1 MNCLGCKLA
10 NKELPVHVVY
20 EDDDVCCI
28 LDHDPFNEGH
38 VLILPKNHIRYL
50 DELSE
55 PTANSVIKASG
66 ILSKAIKEL
75 FHPDGITVCQNGGI
89 FDELTHFHIHIVPRY
104 EGQNFA
110 DFYSEDGETYT
121 ELDGNLNETKR
132 RIIEMIRVLD

>member
-121 ELDGNLNETKR
+121 EGDGNLNETKR

>member
-38 VLILPKNHIRYL
+38 VLILPKNHIRYF

-75 FHPDGITVCQNGGI
+75 FHPDEITVCQNGGI

-104 EGQNFA
+104 KGQNFA

>member
-50 DELSE
+50 DELSKS
-55 PTANSVIKASG
+55 TAKSIIKASG

-121 ELDGNLNETKR
+121 EGDGNLNETKR